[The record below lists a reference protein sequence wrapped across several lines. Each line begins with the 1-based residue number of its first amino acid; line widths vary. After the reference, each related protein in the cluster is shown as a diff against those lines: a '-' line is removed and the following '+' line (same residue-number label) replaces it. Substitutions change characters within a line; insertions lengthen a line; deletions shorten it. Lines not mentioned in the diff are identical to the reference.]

1 MTNSPSQKTVTDAE
15 IAEMHAGGMTFA
27 QVGEALGISG
37 DWARE
42 RAERARG
49 RGHKALHDD
58 RSFIKVGALP
68 VEHRDTG
75 KGGVEA
81 FKADAIGWFHVEP
94 TTIDEC
100 TDLLKEWGAS

>member
-1 MTNSPSQKTVTDAE
+1 MTGSPSTSPVTDDQ

-27 QVGEALGISG
+27 QIGEAIGISG

-58 RSFIKVGALP
+58 MSFIKAGVLP
-68 VEHRDTG
+68 IEHRYTG
-75 KGGVEA
+75 EGGVEA
-81 FKADAIGWFHVEP
+81 RQEFLAR
-94 TTIDEC
+94 IDVPVM
-100 TDLLKEWGAS
+100 DRSAA